1 MNQTNQTGRI
11 AVLAAAASLAAVLTG
26 CASESTAPTSG
37 TSEPAK
43 KSAQMEVSSS
53 QPRLAVSYDG
63 GVMVLDADS
72 LDVLA
77 QLPVDGFARINP
89 AGDGRHLLVST
100 GSRFRVLDAGAWS
113 EQHGDHAH
121 HYAAPPA
128 FVEVE
133 FAADKPGHVVRHGG
147 RTALFDDGTG
157 DVASFDPR
165 ALAAGMPDIDRF
177 TTPAPHHGVAVPLP
191 DGGLVTTVGDEQ
203 SRTGIVVL
211 DRDRREVVRNEQ
223 CPGVHGEAAAA
234 DGGLV
239 FGCQDGVL
247 IYRDGVVA
255 KVSSPDAYGR
265 IGNQA
270 GGESSPVVLGDYKTD
285 PVAKL
290 ERPQR
295 VMLLDTAAARLTPV
309 DLGASYSFRSL
320 GRGPRGEA
328 VVLGTDGALHVV
340 DQNAGTVTK
349 RISVQAPW
357 TEPDDWQ
364 QARPALFVAGET
376 AYVTEPS
383 TNTLRAVNLDSGA
396 VVETVVLPQTPNE
409 LTGVTG

>member
-1 MNQTNQTGRI
+1 MNQTFQPGRI
-11 AVLAAAASLAAVLTG
+11 AVLAVTVGLAAALAG
-26 CASESTAPTSG
+26 CASGSTVPTDG
-37 TSEPAK
+37 TPEPPKTPAR
-43 KSAQMEVSSS
+43 MEVSSAE
-53 QPRLAVSYDG
+53 PRLAVTYDG
-63 GVMVLDADS
+63 GVMVLDADG

-77 QLPVDGFARINP
+77 QFPVDGFARVNP
-89 AGDGRHLLVST
+89 AGDGRHVLVST

-121 HYAAPPA
+121 HYVAQPTFAG
-128 FVEVE
+128 VE
-133 FAADKPGHVVRHGG
+133 FAADEPGHVVRHGG

-157 DVASFDPR
+157 DVTSFDPR
-165 ALAAGMPDIDRF
+165 ALAGGTPDADRF
-177 TTPAPHHGVAVPLP
+177 TTPAPHHGAAVPLP
-191 DGGLVTTVGDEQ
+191 DGGLVTTIGDDK
-203 SRTGIVVL
+203 SRTGIVVF
-211 DRDRREVVRNEQ
+211 DRDLREVARNEQ

-234 DGGLV
+234 GGGLV
-239 FGCQDGVL
+239 FGCQDGAL
-247 IYRDGVVA
+247 IYRDGAVT

-270 GGESSPVVLGDYKTD
+270 GGDTSPIVLGDYKTD

-295 VMLLDTAAARLTPV
+295 VMLLDTVAARLTPV

-320 GRGPRGEA
+320 GRGPAGEA
-328 VVLGTDGALHVV
+328 VVLGTDGALHVI

-349 RISVQAPW
+349 RISVQGPW
-357 TEPDDWQ
+357 TEPEEWQ

-383 TNTLRAVNLDSGA
+383 TRTLRAVNLDSGA
-396 VVETVVLPQTPNE
+396 VVATATLPQVPNE